1 MAMSVVAQFE
11 FEQELLKLG
20 LSNPS
25 KESHPQIEEVK
36 GVPPNKEDL
45 AKVELIERGRP
56 LGKTEVPQ
64 SVREFIATESLSGTP
79 AKELTELLD
88 ISPSSISAYK
98 VGATST
104 SSYHKPDPPLDNHVK
119 KLKIAIATKARG
131 KLLEA
136 IDSLTSDK
144 ISNAKAKDISS
155 IAKDMAAVVR
165 HLDDKEGDE
174 SNKPQVQF
182 VFFAP
187 KVKDESSFPI
197 IEVAD

>member
-64 SVREFIATESLSGTP
+64 SVREFIATESLS
-79 AKELTELLD
+79 D